1 MFAFL
6 SLEEL
11 YLMTNKLKQTL
22 LNKLQTL
29 EQRVIHSKEISNKT
43 MLETRMILTFINRT
57 KEIEDYLQ
65 PTQQQRENIYATKD
79 QPIGIQLQNN

>member
-1 MFAFL
+1 
-6 SLEEL
+6 
-11 YLMTNKLKQTL
+11 
-22 LNKLQTL
+22 
-29 EQRVIHSKEISNKT
+29 

-79 QPIGIQLQNN
+79 QPIDIQFQNN

>member
-79 QPIGIQLQNN
+79 QPIDIQLQNN